1 MKKIRSL
8 VVGALLVGLY
18 TMMGT
23 AAYALVQPEVGASV
37 FTFTTA
43 QLNILIGTSSGGPF
57 AQELV
62 LPATEMLLSNDE
74 EHIIDFWVKN
84 ASSNGISYALTGQ
97 LSEGDQD
104 WDVLKKAI
112 QVKMSNLSEETRWYT
127 LEEAVVESIPFPGL
141 LENGA
146 RRYQFIYRLPAQY
159 PVDPDGSGPLH
170 EGDPIGEEL
179 EQKITNGIYF
189 LITGHIQGE

>member
-104 WDVLKKAI
+104 WDVLKK
-112 QVKMSNLSEETRWYT
+112 
-127 LEEAVVESIPFPGL
+127 PF
-141 LENGA
+141 
-146 RRYQFIYRLPAQY
+146 
-159 PVDPDGSGPLH
+159 
-170 EGDPIGEEL
+170 
-179 EQKITNGIYF
+179 K
-189 LITGHIQGE
+189 